1 MDEEKVVSSEENT
14 DQENDEVVEADVDTT
29 EEESA
34 DSSDEVERLRAENA
48 KLKSILIR
56 NKKKDSVEKEAP
68 VKKES
73 ELSKDELIA
82 FAQGHSEEEVEM
94 LKKISQVEG
103 VSLKDAKESV
113 MFKAFKDAK
122 EKEEKAQKA
131 QLSAS
136 GGSAGKS
143 PKKGLNTPGLTRD
156 EHKDLF
162 KKAVGR

>member
-29 EEESA
+29 EDDSA
-34 DSSDEVERLRAENA
+34 DSSDEVEKLRAENA

-56 NKKKDSVEKEAP
+56 NKKKDTVEKEAP

-122 EKEEKAQKA
+122 EKEEKAQKS

-136 GGSAGKS
+136 NGSGGQGT
-143 PKKGLNTPGLTRD
+143 KKTMNTPGISKE
-156 EHKDLF
+156 EHKELWRR
-162 KKAVGR
+162 KRGI

>member
-1 MDEEKVVSSEENT
+1 MDEKEIVSSEENT
-14 DQENDEVVEADVDTT
+14 DQENEEVVEEEVDAT
-29 EEESA
+29 EDDSA

-56 NKKKDSVEKEAP
+56 NKKKDSVEKEVP

-94 LKKISQVEG
+94 LKKISKVEG

-136 GGSAGKS
+136 NGSAGKS
-143 PKKGLNTPGLTRD
+143 QKKGLNSPGLTRD
-156 EHKDLF
+156 EHKELF
-162 KKAVGR
+162 NKSIGR